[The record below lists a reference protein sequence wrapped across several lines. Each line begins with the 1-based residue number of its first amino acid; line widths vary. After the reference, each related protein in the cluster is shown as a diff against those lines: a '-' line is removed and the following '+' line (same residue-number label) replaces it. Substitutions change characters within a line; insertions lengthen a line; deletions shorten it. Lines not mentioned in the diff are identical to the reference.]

1 MSQQLSEASRE
12 SSPAVLNAR
21 SRHAKLTV
29 YLQAR
34 NYGPVSPTE
43 ASSTFSIA

>member
-12 SSPAVLNAR
+12 SSPAVLDAR
-21 SRHAKLTV
+21 SKLTKLTG

-34 NYGPVSPTE
+34 NNGPGSPTE
-43 ASSTFSIA
+43 ASSTFSIT